1 MEWFSQT
8 SPLPD
13 ADSKFYKIKKSKKN
27 GTNELNTGIVTLDQV
42 QQSIHLIPVFPK
54 NSTNT
59 LWTSETV
66 LDPYDTFFIN
76 NWSNIRIYQHIY

>member
-13 ADSKFYKIKKSKKN
+13 TDSKFYKIKKSTKN
-27 GTNELNTGIVTLDQV
+27 GTTELNTGIVTLDQV

-59 LWTSETV
+59 L
-66 LDPYDTFFIN
+66 
-76 NWSNIRIYQHIY
+76 

>member
-1 MEWFSQT
+1 MQT
-8 SPLPD
+8 QSFIRL
-13 ADSKFYKIKKSKKN
+13 KNQKKN
-27 GTNELNTGIVTLDQV
+27 ETNELNIGIVTLDQV

-66 LDPYDTFFIN
+66 LDLCDTFFIN
-76 NWSNIRIYQHIY
+76 NWSNIRTYQHIY

>member
-1 MEWFSQT
+1 MKWFSQI
-8 SPLPD
+8 SPQSD
-13 ADSKFYKIKKSKKN
+13 TDSKFYKIKKSKKN

-59 LWTSETV
+59 L
-66 LDPYDTFFIN
+66 
-76 NWSNIRIYQHIY
+76 